1 MVRHGS
7 GPERAIRTGVGPVPV
22 RRPKV
27 RDPGAGEPARL
38 ASAIPPRRARR
49 TRSLDALLPVPC
61 PHGVSTGDFQEALAA
76 LLGRDAPNLSP
87 SVIGRLK
94 TDWEAEHERWRQRD
108 LSARRT
114 VHVWA
119 DGVHLQARMG
129 EADGPNAAER
139 MLVLIGATPEGKKEL
154 VGFQAGV
161 RESARDA
168 GASCSSSSR
177 PAAWPPRP
185 RSPRATAPWAS
196 GGRSKRCSPA
206 PVTNA
211 AGRKAANVLDKVPR
225 SVQPGMKAALREA
238 DVVHAPREGGPRLVP
253 APCGYRLLEP
263 AVGARPRA
271 ASRSD
276 RIGHVFAE
284 GGVGLA
290 ELISVRAPSIA
301 RAEPAALDKRM
312 WRWSCDDGHRHLML
326 SPHHLSAVLHPTGD
340 PSWPS
345 HRPQTTAS

>member
-139 MLVLIGATPEGKKEL
+139 MLVLIGAHARGQEKEL

-238 DVVHAPREGGPRLVP
+238 CCAPD
-253 APCGYRLLEP
+253 
-263 AVGARPRA
+263 RA
-271 ASRSD
+271 AAGAAVA
-276 RIGHVFAE
+276 IFAE
-284 GGVGLA
+284 KYGAKRPKAVECPVKDQDALLA
-290 ELISVRAPSIA
+290 FLDFP
-301 RAEPAALDKRM
+301 AEHWDH
-312 WRWSCDDGHRHLML
+312 CG
-326 SPHHLSAVLHPTGD
+326 
-340 PSWPS
+340 
-345 HRPQTTAS
+345 PQTPSKACSPP